1 MAATFAPGD
10 MVTVSLPEGDVS
22 AEVVVDNGGD
32 TVIVRYQH
40 PHLDR
45 DTGRIPI
52 ARALLSPAGEHG
64 GPPGTADGGSVT

>member
-1 MAATFAPGD
+1 MSTIYELRSR
-10 MVTVSLPEGDVS
+10 VTISLPEGDVS
-22 AEVVVDNGGD
+22 AEVVVDHGGE

-52 ARALLSPAGEHG
+52 ARELLSPAADAD
-64 GPPGTADGGSVT
+64 PPGPEDGQSIT